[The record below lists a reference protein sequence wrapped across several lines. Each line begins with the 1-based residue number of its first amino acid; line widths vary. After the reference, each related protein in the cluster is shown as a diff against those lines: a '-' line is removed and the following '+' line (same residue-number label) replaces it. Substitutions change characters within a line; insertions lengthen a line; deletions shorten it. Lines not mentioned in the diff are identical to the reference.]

1 MRLLPCLALVALAF
15 VADCLAEA
23 RPLYVAHH
31 LEGDPQEAM
40 GELAWVKVSGEPVD
54 YWFKFGWFERELRI
68 GIKLS
73 PEAMEAGKYF
83 HFCLDIENDSDFSY
97 QEDDYNFSLSLPSE
111 EVTVSS
117 SLVRAGGETLVPS
130 EVISGRGRK
139 AGEEWLLDI
148 AVDLDDLS
156 DLPIELGGDLGM
168 KLELKQE
175 PGPNPMPIHWG
186 DLLLGNAVGKVSPQE
201 LKRMQDHQ
209 ALQQLRFEEHQADP
223 LDSGELSEAARR
235 DLARVRQRIVAA
247 QREEVDPADLAGYL
261 RSQQADGSWKDIRYY
276 DSGLPDMAGGWEHMN
291 RLLAIAVGIR
301 FAGLGEDAREAL
313 YRGLDY
319 WFDHDFIFTNWWR
332 NEIGVPLQMGRI
344 ALLDDQLSHARVK
357 RIVEIMKRAKRPMT
371 GQNLVWINKVTVMRG
386 VLEGKPALVDRAFER
401 IEDEVRI
408 SAGEGLQADYS
419 FHQHGAL
426 LYSHGYGAE
435 FLIDATQCFYW
446 SQGGQFEMAGKTRDL
461 LENMLLEGNRW
472 MARGQFADYA
482 ALGRNVARPESS
494 GRYLARV
501 AATLLEAGAE
511 RREELQ
517 ALVASASGG
526 GQDVLAGNRYFHR
539 SEFMVHRRPEFY
551 ASVNVYSRRMSGTE
565 YLNGEGLKSYYLPD
579 GATLFLRSG
588 NEYEGILPVWDWR
601 GIPGT
606 TTPLGEGPI
615 PRVGSGTSGSKGT
628 TDFAG
633 GVSDGWYGCVGYDYE
648 KDDVRAKKAYFAFDW
663 GLVCL
668 GAQIESA
675 RGRPLRTTVNQTL
688 LKQDVTLSGEGGQP
702 DRMERGELRLSGGD
716 SWASHHGLLY
726 YFPGVQSV
734 LLRAETQ
741 HGSWREL
748 SRRESDAPLSEDV
761 FTIAVE
767 HAPAGKGAYAYAVV
781 DEGLIESAPDFARH
795 AKFTVLAN
803 SAQQQAVL
811 DEAAGIAGLV
821 FYEEGRVELGNGFAL
836 ESDRRGALLVLEG
849 AAGEFTLTVASPTR
863 ESGEIN
869 LSIERISDGE
879 RRSAKVNL
887 PHGPHDAGSSV
898 SATLAF

>member
-1 MRLLPCLALVALAF
+1 MRLLSCLIVVVFGF
-15 VADCLAEA
+15 VAGEPAMA

-31 LEGDPQEAM
+31 LGGDSGAAM
-40 GELAWVKVSGEPVD
+40 GEVAWVKVSGEPVD
-54 YWFKFGWFERELRI
+54 YWLKFGWSERELRI

-97 QEDDYNFSLSLPSE
+97 QEDDYHFSLSLPDGDG
-111 EVTVSS
+111 TVSS
-117 SLVRAGGETLVPS
+117 SLVRAGGETVTPS
-130 EVISGRGRK
+130 EVISGQGRQ
-139 AGEEWLLDI
+139 AGANWLVDI
-148 AVDLDDLS
+148 AVDLQALRDG
-156 DLPIELGGDLGM
+156 PMKLGGDLGM
-168 KLELKQE
+168 MLELKQT

-186 DLLLGNAVGKVSPQE
+186 DLLFGDGLGKVSPLALQ
-201 LKRMQDHQ
+201 RMQKHQ
-209 ALQQLRFEEHQADP
+209 AELELRFQVHQADP
-223 LDSGELSEAARR
+223 VVSGELSEAARR
-235 DLARVRQRIVAA
+235 DLARVRQRIVEA
-247 QREEVDPADLAGYL
+247 QRQEVDRGEVAGYL
-261 RSQQADGSWKDIRYY
+261 RSQQADGSWEDIRYY
-276 DSGLPDMAGGWEHMN
+276 DSGLPDMAGGWEHLN

-344 ALLDDQLSHARVK
+344 ALLDDQLSEARVE
-357 RIVEIMKRAKRPMT
+357 RIVEIMTRAKRPMT

-435 FLIDATQCFYW
+435 FLNDATQCFYW
-446 SQGGQFEMAGKTRDL
+446 SQGGQFEMARKTRDL
-461 LENMLLEGNRW
+461 LESMVLEGNRW
-472 MARGQFADYA
+472 MALGQFADYA

-501 AATLLEAGAE
+501 ATTLLEAGAE

-517 ALVASASGG
+517 ALVASASGSG
-526 GQDVLAGNRYFHR
+526 ADGLAGNRYFHR

-579 GATLFLRSG
+579 GATLFLKRG

-606 TTPLGEGPI
+606 TTPLGEGPL
-615 PRVGSGTSGSKGT
+615 PRVGSGKSGSKGT

-648 KDDVRAKKAYFAFDW
+648 KDDVSAKKAYFAFDW

-668 GAQIESA
+668 GAQIDST
-675 RGRPLRTTVNQTL
+675 RGRALRTTVNQTL
-688 LKQDVTLSGEGGQP
+688 LKQAVTVSREGGVP
-702 DRMERGELRLSGGD
+702 DRMERGELRLSGGN
-716 SWASHHGLLY
+716 SWASHNGLLY
-726 YFPGVQSV
+726 YFPGGQSV
-734 LLRAETQ
+734 VVKAERQ

-748 SRRESDAPLSEDV
+748 SRRESDDPLSEEV
-761 FTIAVE
+761 FTIEVA
-767 HAPAGKGAYAYAVV
+767 HAPDGKGAYAYAVV
-781 DEGLIESAPDFARH
+781 DEGQIKSASAFVDRLRFS
-795 AKFTVLAN
+795 VLEN
-803 SAQQQAVL
+803 SAQLQAVL
-811 DEAAGIAGLV
+811 DEASGIVGLV
-821 FYEEGRVELGNGFAL
+821 FYEGGQLELGNGYEL
-836 ESDRRGALLVLEG
+836 EVDRRCAILIQEG
-849 AAGEFTLTVASPTR
+849 ISGEFTLTVASPAR
-863 ESGEIN
+863 ETGEIR
-869 LSIERISDGE
+869 LSMERSSDGE
-879 RRSAKVNL
+879 RRSVKIAL
-887 PHGPHDAGSSV
+887 PSGPHQAGSSV
-898 SATLAF
+898 SERLAF